1 VVEQCAMTADGLC
14 RVYLYADHTAELSD
28 VKGRKVSGREPLY
41 VVGRQLADLRYAVD
55 ELVAE

>member
-1 VVEQCAMTADGLC
+1 
-14 RVYLYADHTAELSD
+14 VYLYADHTAELSD

-41 VVGRQLADLRYAVD
+41 VVGRQLADLGYAVD